1 MGRVF
6 TILSFL
12 MYSCAAIHKV
22 PEVSL
27 SGKYVSLDKV
37 KVRINSGN
45 LGNIALKGYIS
56 VVHDSLLCFSFNGPL
71 GFKILSGRFGEQF
84 VVKDY
89 YNDRL
94 YNDILK
100 ELILKS
106 GIIFNKACIE
116 NVILSK
122 ADSLSFQLKKLNG
135 NVIEVRTSEIG
146 RERTLTILNPVK
158 SNLFKF
164 EFLLKKK
171 MPREINI
178 HYKGYDEDWEVK
190 IEVISLSNLE
200 KKCNFGF

>member
-6 TILSFL
+6 IIFGFL
-12 MYSCAAIHKV
+12 MYSCGALNKV

-27 SGKYVSLDKV
+27 NGKYVSLDKV
-37 KVRINSGN
+37 KVRISSGN
-45 LGNIALKGYIS
+45 FGNIALKGYIS
-56 VVHDSLLCFSFNGPL
+56 VVHDSLLCFNFNGPL
-71 GFKILSGRFGEQF
+71 GFKVLSGKFGEQF

-94 YNDILK
+94 YNDVLK

-116 NVILSK
+116 NVILSQV
-122 ADSLSFQLKKLNG
+122 DSLSLQLKKLNASA
-135 NVIEVRTSEIG
+135 IEVKTEDLGKKS
-146 RERTLTILNPVK
+146 TLTLLNPVK

-164 EFLLKKK
+164 EFFLKKK

-178 HYKGYDEDWEVK
+178 FYKGSNDEWEVK
-190 IEVISLSNLE
+190 IEVISLSNLK